1 MGSKGKE
8 QEEKQEK
15 KCFIITPIGDSNSV
29 IFRKAKGVI
38 ESVIRPVLQKNGFND
53 IKAAY
58 EINISGMITTQII
71 NRIIDDDLVIVNLT
85 GNNPNVMY
93 EMCLRHVVAKPII
106 HICENGT
113 ILPFDIKDSR
123 TIFYEN
129 DMLGVSEL
137 KESLKQFLVEID
149 YGADYSDN
157 PIYTAY
163 KFGNLLKMSNGTE
176 KETEIKLLLDIL
188 DSISDLQSETN
199 INISKNTG
207 VISINEEYT
216 VSEFVN
222 ELKQVDKNK
231 VADESLYRNKMR
243 VYELAKE
250 WNTYSKVI
258 IAVGDL
264 LGIKLNSSQS
274 SLEKSEIQKIAKYIC
289 DNQ

>member
-1 MGSKGKE
+1 MNEENKE
-8 QEEKQEK
+8 QRR
-15 KCFIITPIGDSNSV
+15 KCFIITPIGNENSE

-38 ESVIRPVLQKNGFND
+38 DSVIKPVLEKYDFDD
-53 IKAAY
+53 IKPAY
-58 EINISGMITTQII
+58 EILESGMISNQII
-71 NRIIDDDLVIVNLT
+71 NRIVNDDLVIANLT

-93 EMCLRHVVAKPII
+93 ELSIRHATAKPII

-113 ILPFDIKDSR
+113 VLPFDIKDSR

-137 KESLKQFLVEID
+137 KESLKRFLVEID

-163 KFGNLLKMSNGTE
+163 KLGNLLKMSNGTE

-222 ELKQVDKNK
+222 ELKHVDKDK
-231 VADESLYRNKMR
+231 VADESLYRNKMK
-243 VYELAKE
+243 VYELARE

-274 SLEKSEIQKIAKYIC
+274 SLEKSEIQRIAKYIC
-289 DNQ
+289 DN

>member
-1 MGSKGKE
+1 MGSQGKE

-137 KESLKQFLVEID
+137 KESLKRFLVEID
-149 YGADYSDN
+149 YGVDYSDN

-188 DSISDLQSETN
+188 DSISDLKSETN
-199 INISKNTG
+199 INISENTG

-222 ELKQVDKNK
+222 ELKHVDKNK

-258 IAVGDL
+258 VAVGDL

-274 SLEKSEIQKIAKYIC
+274 SLEKSEIQRIAKYIC

>member
-1 MGSKGKE
+1 MRYSLKRLPDCQRYKG
-8 QEEKQEK
+8 
-15 KCFIITPIGDSNSV
+15 G
-29 IFRKAKGVI
+29 
-38 ESVIRPVLQKNGFND
+38 
-53 IKAAY
+53 
-58 EINISGMITTQII
+58 
-71 NRIIDDDLVIVNLT
+71 
-85 GNNPNVMY
+85 
-93 EMCLRHVVAKPII
+93 
-106 HICENGT
+106 ENGT

-137 KESLKQFLVEID
+137 KESLKRFLVEID
-149 YGADYSDN
+149 YGVDYSDN

-176 KETEIKLLLDIL
+176 KETGIKLLLDIL
-188 DSISDLQSETN
+188 DSISDLKSETN
-199 INISKNTG
+199 INISENTG

-222 ELKQVDKNK
+222 ELKHVDKNK

-258 IAVGDL
+258 VAVGDL

-274 SLEKSEIQKIAKYIC
+274 SLEKSEIQRIAKYIC

>member
-1 MGSKGKE
+1 MGSQGKE

-58 EINISGMITTQII
+58 EINISVMITTQII

-113 ILPFDIKDSR
+113 ILPFIKDSR

-137 KESLKQFLVEID
+137 KESLKRFLVEID
-149 YGADYSDN
+149 YGVDYSDN

-199 INISKNTG
+199 INISENTG

-222 ELKQVDKNK
+222 ELKHVDKNK

-258 IAVGDL
+258 VAVGDL

-274 SLEKSEIQKIAKYIC
+274 SLEKSEIQRIAKYIC

>member
-1 MGSKGKE
+1 MGSEGKE
-8 QEEKQEK
+8 QEEK

-29 IFRKAKGVI
+29 TFRKAKGVI

-58 EINISGMITTQII
+58 EINISRMITTQII

-137 KESLKQFLVEID
+137 KESLKRFLVEID
-149 YGADYSDN
+149 YRVDYSDN

-163 KFGNLLKMSNGTE
+163 KFGNLLKMSIGTE
-176 KETEIKLLLDIL
+176 QETEIKLLLDIL

-199 INISKNTG
+199 INISENTG

-222 ELKQVDKNK
+222 ELKHVDKNK
-231 VADESLYRNKMR
+231 VADESLYINKIK

-264 LGIKLNSSQS
+264 LGIKLNSFQS
-274 SLEKSEIQKIAKYIC
+274 RLEKSEIQRIAKYIC
-289 DNQ
+289 EN

>member
-1 MGSKGKE
+1 MNCFTKLLPDCQRYKG
-8 QEEKQEK
+8 
-15 KCFIITPIGDSNSV
+15 G
-29 IFRKAKGVI
+29 
-38 ESVIRPVLQKNGFND
+38 
-53 IKAAY
+53 
-58 EINISGMITTQII
+58 
-71 NRIIDDDLVIVNLT
+71 
-85 GNNPNVMY
+85 
-93 EMCLRHVVAKPII
+93 
-106 HICENGT
+106 ENGT

-137 KESLKQFLVEID
+137 KESLKRFLVEID
-149 YGADYSDN
+149 YGVDYSDN

-199 INISKNTG
+199 INISENTG

-222 ELKQVDKNK
+222 ELKHVDKNK

-258 IAVGDL
+258 VAVGDL

-274 SLEKSEIQKIAKYIC
+274 SLEKSEIQRIAKYIC

>member
-1 MGSKGKE
+1 MGSQGKE

-15 KCFIITPIGDSNSV
+15 KCFIITPIGDSSSV

-137 KESLKQFLVEID
+137 KESLKRFLVEID

-199 INISKNTG
+199 INISENTG

-222 ELKQVDKNK
+222 ELKHVDKNK

-258 IAVGDL
+258 VAVGDL

-274 SLEKSEIQKIAKYIC
+274 SLEKSEIQRIAKYIC

>member
-1 MGSKGKE
+1 LLKRLPDCQRYKG
-8 QEEKQEK
+8 
-15 KCFIITPIGDSNSV
+15 G
-29 IFRKAKGVI
+29 
-38 ESVIRPVLQKNGFND
+38 
-53 IKAAY
+53 
-58 EINISGMITTQII
+58 
-71 NRIIDDDLVIVNLT
+71 
-85 GNNPNVMY
+85 
-93 EMCLRHVVAKPII
+93 
-106 HICENGT
+106 ENGT

-137 KESLKQFLVEID
+137 KESLKRFLVEID
-149 YGADYSDN
+149 YGVDYSDN

-199 INISKNTG
+199 INISENTG

-222 ELKQVDKNK
+222 ELKHVDKNK

-258 IAVGDL
+258 VAVGDL

-274 SLEKSEIQKIAKYIC
+274 SLEKSEIQRIAKYIC

>member
-1 MGSKGKE
+1 MGSQGKE

-15 KCFIITPIGDSNSV
+15 KCFIITPIGDSNSI

-137 KESLKQFLVEID
+137 KESLKRFLVEID
-149 YGADYSDN
+149 YEADYSDN

-199 INISKNTG
+199 INISENTG

-222 ELKQVDKNK
+222 ELKHVDKNK

-258 IAVGDL
+258 VAVGEL

-274 SLEKSEIQKIAKYIC
+274 SLEKSEIQRIAKYIC

>member
-1 MGSKGKE
+1 MGSEGKE
-8 QEEKQEK
+8 QEEK

-29 IFRKAKGVI
+29 TFRKAKGVI

-58 EINISGMITTQII
+58 EINISRMITTQII

-137 KESLKQFLVEID
+137 KESLKRFLVEID
-149 YGADYSDN
+149 YRVDYSDN

-199 INISKNTG
+199 INISENTG

-222 ELKQVDKNK
+222 ELKHVDKNK
-231 VADESLYRNKMR
+231 VADESLYINKIK

-264 LGIKLNSSQS
+264 LGIKLNSFQS
-274 SLEKSEIQKIAKYIC
+274 RLEKSEIQRIAKYIC
-289 DNQ
+289 EN

>member
-1 MGSKGKE
+1 MGSQGKE

-113 ILPFDIKDSR
+113 ILPFIKDSR

-137 KESLKQFLVEID
+137 KESLKRFLVEID
-149 YGADYSDN
+149 YGVDYSDN

-199 INISKNTG
+199 INISENTG

-222 ELKQVDKNK
+222 ELKHVDKNK

-258 IAVGDL
+258 VAVGDL

-274 SLEKSEIQKIAKYIC
+274 SLEKSEIQRIAKYIC

>member
-1 MGSKGKE
+1 MGSQGKE

-137 KESLKQFLVEID
+137 KESLKRFLVEID
-149 YGADYSDN
+149 YGVDYSDN

-176 KETEIKLLLDIL
+176 KETGIKLLLDIL
-188 DSISDLQSETN
+188 DSISDLKSETN
-199 INISKNTG
+199 INISENTG

-222 ELKQVDKNK
+222 ELKHVDKNK

-258 IAVGDL
+258 VAVGDL

-274 SLEKSEIQKIAKYIC
+274 SLEKSEIQRIAKYIC

>member
-1 MGSKGKE
+1 MGSEGKE
-8 QEEKQEK
+8 QEEK
-15 KCFIITPIGDSNSV
+15 KCFIITLIGDSNSV
-29 IFRKAKGVI
+29 TFRKAKGVI

-58 EINISGMITTQII
+58 EINISRMITTQII

-137 KESLKQFLVEID
+137 KESLKRFLVEID
-149 YGADYSDN
+149 YRVDYSDN

-199 INISKNTG
+199 INISENTG

-222 ELKQVDKNK
+222 ELKHVDKNK
-231 VADESLYRNKMR
+231 VADESLYINKIK

-264 LGIKLNSSQS
+264 LGIKLNSFQS
-274 SLEKSEIQKIAKYIC
+274 RLEKSEIQRIAKYIC
-289 DNQ
+289 EN

>member
-1 MGSKGKE
+1 MDSKE
-8 QEEKQEK
+8 QEEK

-38 ESVIRPVLQKNGFND
+38 ESVIRPVLQKHGFND

-93 EMCLRHVVAKPII
+93 EMCLRHVVAKPVI

-113 ILPFDIKDSR
+113 ILPFDIKDNR

-137 KESLKQFLVEID
+137 KDSLKRFLVEID

-199 INISKNTG
+199 INISENTG

-216 VSEFVN
+216 VSEFAN
-222 ELKQVDKNK
+222 ELKHIDKNK
-231 VADESLYRNKMR
+231 VADESLYKNKIR

-258 IAVGDL
+258 VAVGDL
-264 LGIKLNSSQS
+264 VGIKLNSSQS
-274 SLEKSEIQKIAKYIC
+274 SLEKSEIQRIAKYIC
-289 DNQ
+289 QN

>member
-1 MGSKGKE
+1 MRYSLKRLPDCQRYKG
-8 QEEKQEK
+8 
-15 KCFIITPIGDSNSV
+15 G
-29 IFRKAKGVI
+29 
-38 ESVIRPVLQKNGFND
+38 
-53 IKAAY
+53 
-58 EINISGMITTQII
+58 
-71 NRIIDDDLVIVNLT
+71 
-85 GNNPNVMY
+85 
-93 EMCLRHVVAKPII
+93 
-106 HICENGT
+106 ENGT

-137 KESLKQFLVEID
+137 KESLKRFLVEID
-149 YGADYSDN
+149 YGVDYSDN

-199 INISKNTG
+199 INISENTG

-222 ELKQVDKNK
+222 ELKHVDKNK

-258 IAVGDL
+258 VAVGDL

-274 SLEKSEIQKIAKYIC
+274 SLEKSEIQRIAKYIC

>member
-1 MGSKGKE
+1 MGSQGKE

-137 KESLKQFLVEID
+137 KESLKRFLVEID
-149 YGADYSDN
+149 YEADYSDN

-199 INISKNTG
+199 INISENTG

-222 ELKQVDKNK
+222 ELKHVDKNK

-258 IAVGDL
+258 VAVGEL

-274 SLEKSEIQKIAKYIC
+274 SLEKSEIQRIAKYIC
-289 DNQ
+289 DDQ

>member
-1 MGSKGKE
+1 MRYSLKRLPDCQRYKG
-8 QEEKQEK
+8 
-15 KCFIITPIGDSNSV
+15 G
-29 IFRKAKGVI
+29 
-38 ESVIRPVLQKNGFND
+38 
-53 IKAAY
+53 
-58 EINISGMITTQII
+58 
-71 NRIIDDDLVIVNLT
+71 
-85 GNNPNVMY
+85 
-93 EMCLRHVVAKPII
+93 
-106 HICENGT
+106 ENGT

-137 KESLKQFLVEID
+137 KESLKRFLVEID
-149 YGADYSDN
+149 YGVDYSDN

-199 INISKNTG
+199 INISENTG

-222 ELKQVDKNK
+222 ELKHVDKNK

-258 IAVGDL
+258 VAVGDL

-274 SLEKSEIQKIAKYIC
+274 SLEKSEIQRIAKYLC

>member
-1 MGSKGKE
+1 MGSQGKE

-137 KESLKQFLVEID
+137 KESLKRFLVEID
-149 YGADYSDN
+149 YGVDYSDN

-199 INISKNTG
+199 INISENTG

-222 ELKQVDKNK
+222 ELKHVDKNK

-258 IAVGDL
+258 VAVGDL

-274 SLEKSEIQKIAKYIC
+274 SLEKSEIQRIAKYIC